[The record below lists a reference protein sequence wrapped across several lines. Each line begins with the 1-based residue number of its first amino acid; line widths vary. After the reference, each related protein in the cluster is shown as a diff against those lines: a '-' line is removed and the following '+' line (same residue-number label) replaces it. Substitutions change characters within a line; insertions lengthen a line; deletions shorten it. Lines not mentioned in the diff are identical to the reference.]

1 MTSAVSAL
9 NNIHKAGIFGNHESK
24 NEKNLL
30 NLSEVKNML
39 IVQIV
44 QYKNSKVSFENIDI
58 DNLKLK
64 NEPLSVVSNND
75 TRILWNGPKNWLLV
89 STKKDLLKNISEV
102 FKEQDFAITDL
113 SHSRAII
120 EISGQDVKEVLK
132 KGCPFN
138 FNILEKNNS
147 INSTYNGIAFTA
159 DMIDDKPFKVRIF
172 TLRSFGESLYH
183 SITDS
188 SLEFGYKNIEQ
199 VPKLIKISVNRGV
212 GEASKNSK
220 ELDSSVDELSLI
232 VGQQPTINKASKS
245 VAGFKIRDGMAIGT
259 SVTLRKEQMY
269 NFLTKLIHIV
279 LPRIRDFRGISPNGF
294 DGRGNY
300 NLGLKEQ
307 LIFPEVS
314 YDDVTQIR
322 GLDISIVT
330 TAKTDEE
337 ARALLKSFGM
347 PFTAA

>member
-9 NNIHKAGIFGNHESK
+9 NNIHKLGIFGNHESK

-39 IVQIV
+39 ILQIV
-44 QYKNSKVSFENIDI
+44 QYKNSTVSFENIGI

-89 STKKDLLKNISEV
+89 STKKDLLKNISEA

-120 EISGQDVKEVLK
+120 EISGQEVKEVLK

-147 INSTYNGIAFTA
+147 INSTYNGIAFTV
-159 DMIDDKPFKVRIF
+159 DMIDDNPFKVRIF

-188 SLEFGYKNIEQ
+188 SLEFGYKNI
-199 VPKLIKISVNRGV
+199 
-212 GEASKNSK
+212 
-220 ELDSSVDELSLI
+220 
-232 VGQQPTINKASKS
+232 
-245 VAGFKIRDGMAIGT
+245 
-259 SVTLRKEQMY
+259 
-269 NFLTKLIHIV
+269 
-279 LPRIRDFRGISPNGF
+279 
-294 DGRGNY
+294 
-300 NLGLKEQ
+300 
-307 LIFPEVS
+307 
-314 YDDVTQIR
+314 
-322 GLDISIVT
+322 
-330 TAKTDEE
+330 
-337 ARALLKSFGM
+337 
-347 PFTAA
+347 